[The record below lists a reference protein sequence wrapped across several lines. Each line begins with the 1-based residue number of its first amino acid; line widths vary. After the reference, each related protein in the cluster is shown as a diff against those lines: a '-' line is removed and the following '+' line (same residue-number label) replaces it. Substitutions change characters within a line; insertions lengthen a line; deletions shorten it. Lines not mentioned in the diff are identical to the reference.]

1 MTTSAAE
8 IRDPAS
14 ELRKASGS
22 LKRAHLADQLATG
35 VFYVV
40 SGAFVLLLIFFT
52 LYVVWDGIQAFR
64 PEIFSFE
71 ATGIGNQF
79 FNTVYLVV
87 LSPSDFLPDRNH
99 GRRLHGRIC
108 SARTRKQRFPHRNR
122 NTFFPSFDRRRPVW
136 LSGIHHHGRIPV
148 ESVLR
153 RARRIDSFPAA
164 HYCNDIRC
172 FRSTPERL

>member
-87 LSPSDFLPDRNH
+87 LSLLISCPFTWQNMLRQDAQAALSASQSKHFLPFLRSSSACLVIWYSSSWQDPS
-99 GRRLHGRIC
+99 GIC
-108 SARTRKQRFPHRNR
+108 SPARSPHR
-122 NTFFPSFDRRRPVW
+122 FFPCRSLLQRHTM
-136 LSGIHHHGRIPV
+136 LS
-148 ESVLR
+148 
-153 RARRIDSFPAA
+153 
-164 HYCNDIRC
+164 
-172 FRSTPERL
+172 

>member
-52 LYVVWDGIQAFR
+52 LYVVWAAFR
-64 PEIFSFE
+64 
-71 ATGIGNQF
+71 
-79 FNTVYLVV
+79 
-87 LSPSDFLPDRNH
+87 LSDLKSSPLR
-99 GRRLHGRIC
+99 
-108 SARTRKQRFPHRNR
+108 QRASVISSSTPY
-122 NTFFPSFDRRRPVW
+122 TSSFFPF
-136 LSGIHHHGRIPV
+136 
-148 ESVLR
+148 
-153 RARRIDSFPAA
+153 
-164 HYCNDIRC
+164 
-172 FRSTPERL
+172 

>member
-87 LSPSDFLPDRNH
+87 LSF
-99 GRRLHGRIC
+99 
-108 SARTRKQRFPHRNR
+108 
-122 NTFFPSFDRRRPVW
+122 
-136 LSGIHHHGRIPV
+136 
-148 ESVLR
+148 
-153 RARRIDSFPAA
+153 
-164 HYCNDIRC
+164 
-172 FRSTPERL
+172 

>member
-52 LYVVWDGIQAFR
+52 LYVVWGGIQAFR

-71 ATGIGNQF
+71 ATGIGNCLLY
-79 FNTVYLVV
+79 TSVISSSTPYT
-87 LSPSDFLPDRNH
+87 SS
-99 GRRLHGRIC
+99 
-108 SARTRKQRFPHRNR
+108 
-122 NTFFPSFDRRRPVW
+122 FFPF
-136 LSGIHHHGRIPV
+136 
-148 ESVLR
+148 
-153 RARRIDSFPAA
+153 
-164 HYCNDIRC
+164 
-172 FRSTPERL
+172 

>member
-52 LYVVWDGIQAFR
+52 LYVVWGGIQAFR
-64 PEIFSFE
+64 PEIFS
-71 ATGIGNQF
+71 
-79 FNTVYLVV
+79 L
-87 LSPSDFLPDRNH
+87 R
-99 GRRLHGRIC
+99 
-108 SARTRKQRFPHRNR
+108 QRASVISSSTPY
-122 NTFFPSFDRRRPVW
+122 TSSFFPF
-136 LSGIHHHGRIPV
+136 
-148 ESVLR
+148 
-153 RARRIDSFPAA
+153 
-164 HYCNDIRC
+164 
-172 FRSTPERL
+172 